1 MITRPTSVP
10 VVGATGSIGRH
21 VVGESIREGYPT
33 RALVRDPDKARHLPA
48 EADIVVGDVT
58 RPETLSAAV
67 AGIDGIVFTLGSDGA
82 GKTGAETVDYG
93 GVRNVL
99 IALRAR
105 PARIALMTSIGVTN
119 RTGAY
124 NRATEAHDWK
134 RRSERL
140 VRASGHPYAI
150 VRPGWFDYNQPDEL
164 RLVLLQGDTRH
175 AGDPSDGVV
184 ARRQSHRS
192 WFEASPLMQQRAKRF
207 ELIAE
212 HGPATDDF
220 DALFSPLQ
228 ADPPGSLDGAYDV
241 KNMPLT
247 DEPQRIQDD
256 LREIQESA

>member
-1 MITRPTSVP
+1 
-10 VVGATGSIGRH
+10 
-21 VVGESIREGYPT
+21 
-33 RALVRDPDKARHLPA
+33 VRDPDKARRLPA

-99 IALRAR
+99 IALGAQ

-150 VRPGWFDYNQPDEL
+150 VRPGWFDYNQPDDL
-164 RLVLLQGDTRH
+164 RLVFLQGDTRH
-175 AGDPSDGVV
+175 AGDPSDGAV
-184 ARRQSHRS
+184 ARRQIAQVLVRS
-192 WFEASPLMQQRAKRF
+192 LGSGAAARKTF

-212 HGPATDDF
+212 RGPATEDF
-220 DALFSPLQ
+220 EALFAPLQ
-228 ADPPGSLDGAYDV
+228 ADPPESLDGAYDV

-247 DEPQRIQDD
+247 DEPQRVQDD
-256 LREIQESA
+256 LREVQESAAGSADPLDRS